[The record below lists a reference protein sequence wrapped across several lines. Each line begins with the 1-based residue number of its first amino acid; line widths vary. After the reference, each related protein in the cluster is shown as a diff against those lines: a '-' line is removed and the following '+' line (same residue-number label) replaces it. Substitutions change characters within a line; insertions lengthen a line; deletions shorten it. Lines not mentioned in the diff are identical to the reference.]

1 MFDSARWATLA
12 CLMHTF
18 EFTPIRREDFPLLSL
33 WLATPHVARWWDDD
47 PSLEAIEN
55 DYGGCVDGTEPCE
68 VFIAHCNGAAVGL
81 IQRYRFGA
89 YPQYLDGIAHIVQVF
104 ADSTGIDY
112 LVGPAEALGKGI
124 GTAMI
129 ARFITRTWEDD
140 PVTPQVI
147 VPVHVDNRA
156 SWRALERAGL
166 IRIAEGEL
174 EPDNRAGTPQHY
186 VYQRLAPD

>member
-1 MFDSARWATLA
+1 
-12 CLMHTF
+12 MHTF
-18 EFTPIRREDFPLLSL
+18 EFTPIRRKDFHLLSL
-33 WLATPHVARWWDDD
+33 WLAAPHVARWWDDD
-47 PSLEAIEN
+47 PSLDAIEN

-89 YPQYLDGIAHIVQVF
+89 YPQYLDEIAHIVQVC
-104 ADSTGIDY
+104 AHSTGIDY

-129 ARFITRTWEDD
+129 ARFIARTWEDD
-140 PVTPQVI
+140 PVTQEVI

-156 SWRALERAGL
+156 SWRALERAGF

-174 EPDNRAGTPQHY
+174 EPDNRADTPQHY
-186 VYQRLAPD
+186 VYQRLAPV